1 MSYENNGIE
10 FEGDGLGAILQ
21 TTTVD
26 TGVRSLQQDL
36 QRLGRLAAGT
46 GSSGADGRWGPITA
60 NALTTEARAIGWSGA
75 PFTQRTST
83 TVEVPDELIARIHAA
98 AAAPTTPGPT
108 ASATTADLVPAPPG
122 STLALPGASTLAPPV
137 IPTGPG
143 ILPTP
148 GEDTSAVPST
158 TNWPL
163 IIGGGVGLVGIG
175 LIMYSVWSV
184 PTTKNRVRRNRVRRN
199 KAKRTRRYRA
209 R

>member
-1 MSYENNGIE
+1 MSYENNGME
-10 FEGDGLGAILQ
+10 FEGDGLGAILH
-21 TTTVD
+21 TNTVD

-36 QRLGRLAAGT
+36 QRLGRLSAGT

-60 NALTTEARAIGWSGA
+60 NALTAQARAIGWSGA

-98 AAAPTTPGPT
+98 ATAPAAPGPT
-108 ASATTADLVPAPPG
+108 ATTTTPDLVPSP
-122 STLALPGASTLAPPV
+122 TMTASSDTMPI

-143 ILPTP
+143 ILP
-148 GEDTSAVPST
+148 GSSSADTSVAPST

-163 IIGGGVGLVGIG
+163 IIGGSIAGLTVIGLVA
-175 LIMYSVWSV
+175 YSMMSAA
-184 PTTKNRVRRNRVRRN
+184 PTKNRVRRNRVRRN
-199 KAKRTRRYRA
+199 RTKRSRRYRA